1 MERKGQGIEGAWLGR
16 IASDQSACGQD
27 SAPAVPVA
35 LVPKDQEDINPGTIC
50 SCHLRQLNDRDPVN
64 QETRKER
71 KLLGKLIVNTLRSLW
86 GL

>member
-1 MERKGQGIEGAWLGR
+1 MEREGQGIEGAWLGR

-35 LVPKDQEDINPGTIC
+35 LVPKDQESINPGTIC
-50 SCHLRQLNDRDPVN
+50 SCHLRQSSSRDPVN
-64 QETRKER
+64 QETGKER
-71 KLLGKLIVNTLRSLW
+71 KLLGKRTVNTLCSLR